1 MNENEKISPEEA
13 AYKEAFDKALDD
25 MLESTQKSSSANS
38 ETTNKDSSSNEKEPA
53 TDDNFRMSASEWD
66 DKDAAQR
73 QAAYEEQTK
82 EEQVTTPR
90 RRGRPRKEETSED
103 SRSEYERIYNDY
115 KQNAEAQLGLYKS
128 RIQQLAQELKE
139 LKSKQEQHKSEPAPL
154 PEKVKEV
161 FEMYPD
167 IGEAVSAYVQ
177 SQLSHTKQSLVHDV
191 EQQIQPIKS
200 HLVLSDVQ
208 KHQMAIEA
216 AHPDLKNILQSGDL
230 LRWIDSLPPV
240 MKAGA
245 QQVYQYGDSAAVISL
260 LDDYKTSR
268 GITNGRRKTSGRNSG
283 QHQGSELRET
293 SSRTGTQEGQ
303 ELYGNS
309 GSSSVRT
316 GRTGGA
322 GNDAGSLYGD
332 ARGGSSIYSEGS
344 SFEGKGDEGVD
355 EYADDPLVQRVMAA
369 LAVKSN
375 KTPVNPNSMPRKR
388 NKTAEDIF
396 KEVTMDFESNH
407 RRR

>member
-1 MNENEKISPEEA
+1 MNENEKFSPEEV
-13 AYKEAFDKALDD
+13 AYKEAFNKALDD
-25 MLESTQKSSSANS
+25 MLESTPNSSSANS
-38 ETTNKDSSSNEKEPA
+38 ETANKDSSSNEKEPA
-53 TDDNFRMSASEWD
+53 TNDDFRMSASEWD

-82 EEQVTTPR
+82 EEQVTAPR
-90 RRGRPRKEETSED
+90 RRGRPRKDEANED
-103 SRSEYERIYNDY
+103 SRSEYERLYNDY
-115 KQNAEAQLGLYKS
+115 KQNAEAQLGLYRS
-128 RIQQLAQELKE
+128 RVNQLAQELRE
-139 LKSKQEQHKSEPAPL
+139 LKSKQEQHKTEPAPL
-154 PEKVKEV
+154 PDEVKEV

-167 IGEAVSAYVQ
+167 IGRAVSAYVQ
-177 SQLSHTKQSLVHDV
+177 NQLSNTKQSLVHDV

-283 QHQGSELRET
+283 QYQGSELREA
-293 SSRTGTQEGQ
+293 SSQQGSQEGQ

-316 GRTGGA
+316 GRNGSG
-322 GNDAGSLYGD
+322 AGSLYGD
-332 ARGGSSIYSEGS
+332 AYGGSNEYSEGNNQ
-344 SFEGKGDEGVD
+344 FEGKDDEGVD

-375 KTPVNPNSMPRKR
+375 KTPVNPNSAPRKHT
-388 NKTAEDIF
+388 KTAEDIF
-396 KEVTMDFESNH
+396 KEVAMDFESNH

>member
-13 AYKEAFDKALDD
+13 AYKEAFNKALDD
-25 MLESTQKSSSANS
+25 MLESTPNSSSADS
-38 ETTNKDSSSNEKEPA
+38 ETANKDSSSNEKEPA
-53 TDDNFRMSASEWD
+53 TNDNFRMSSSEWD

-82 EEQVTTPR
+82 EEPSPTPR
-90 RRGRPRKEETSED
+90 RRGRPRKDETFED
-103 SRSEYERIYNDY
+103 SRSEYERLYNDY

-139 LKSKQEQHKSEPAPL
+139 LKSKQEQPKSEPAPL

-161 FEMYPD
+161 FDMYPD

-177 SQLSHTKQSLVHDV
+177 NQLNHTKQSLVHDV

-283 QHQGSELRET
+283 QYQGSELREA
-293 SSRTGTQEGQ
+293 SSQQGSQEGQ

-309 GSSSVRT
+309 GSSSVQT
-316 GRTGGA
+316 GRNGSG
-322 GNDAGSLYGD
+322 AGSLYGD
-332 ARGGSSIYSEGS
+332 AYGGSNEYSGGNNQ
-344 SFEGKGDEGVD
+344 FEGKDDESVD

-375 KTPVNPNSMPRKR
+375 KTPVNPNSTPRKHT
-388 NKTAEDIF
+388 KTAEDIF

>member
-1 MNENEKISPEEA
+1 MNENEKLSPEEA
-13 AYKEAFDKALDD
+13 AYKEAFNKALDD

-66 DKDAAQR
+66 DKDVAQR
-73 QAAYEEQTK
+73 QAAYEEQTR
-82 EEQVTTPR
+82 EETPAAPR
-90 RRGRPRKEETSED
+90 RRGRPRKDETSED
-103 SRSEYERIYNDY
+103 SRSEYERLYNDY

-139 LKSKQEQHKSEPAPL
+139 LKSKQEQSKAEPAPL

-177 SQLSHTKQSLVHDV
+177 SQISHTKQSLVHDV

-230 LRWIDSLPPV
+230 IRWIDSLPPV

-283 QHQGSELRET
+283 QHQGGELRET

-309 GSSSVRT
+309 GSGS
-316 GRTGGA
+316 GRTGNGT
-322 GNDAGSLYGD
+322 GSLYGD
-332 ARGGSSIYSEGS
+332 ARGGSSVHSEGN

-355 EYADDPLVQRVMAA
+355 EYADDPLVQRVVAA

-396 KEVTMDFESNH
+396 KEVTMDFESTRRH
-407 RRR
+407 R

>member
-1 MNENEKISPEEA
+1 MNENEKLSPEEA
-13 AYKEAFDKALDD
+13 AYKEAFNKALDD
-25 MLESTQKSSSANS
+25 MLESTQTSSSANS

-82 EEQVTTPR
+82 EEQAATPR

-139 LKSKQEQHKSEPAPL
+139 LKSKQEQSKAEPAPL

-230 LRWIDSLPPV
+230 IRWIDSLPPV

-268 GITNGRRKTSGRNSG
+268 GITNGRRKTSGRNPG
-283 QHQGSELRET
+283 QHQGGELRET

-316 GRTGGA
+316 GRTGGN

-332 ARGGSSIYSEGS
+332 ARGGSSVYSEGS
-344 SFEGKGDEGVD
+344 SFEG
-355 EYADDPLVQRVMAA
+355 
-369 LAVKSN
+369 
-375 KTPVNPNSMPRKR
+375 
-388 NKTAEDIF
+388 
-396 KEVTMDFESNH
+396 
-407 RRR
+407 